1 MPMPAI
7 KKCTFIL
14 LAACNERLFSHL
26 ISRSPCI
33 HSTCCNR
40 NFTFLMNME
49 QEFTKMFRSG
59 RINTANAYSLTNNF
73 SPTMRSSMHYHNI
86 HAKEIRQ
93 DDKVKAL
100 LIRTE
105 NIRTVM
111 GRNLNM
117 ILERGEKF
125 NTLLSKSEAL
135 NKDAQVFKKKSL
147 QAKRMMQR
155 KYYFCYAI
163 CVFVFAVF
171 LYMTIVSTCGIRLE
185 YCRSASHSS
194 SNTSNSNS
202 GEGGGESYEGES
214 GGN

>member
-1 MPMPAI
+1 MSI
-7 KKCTFIL
+7 
-14 LAACNERLFSHL
+14 
-26 ISRSPCI
+26 
-33 HSTCCNR
+33 
-40 NFTFLMNME
+40 E

-135 NKDAQVFKKKSL
+135 NKDAQVFKKKSK
-147 QAKRMMQR
+147 QAKNMMQR
-155 KYYFCYAI
+155 KYYFWYAI
-163 CVFVFAVF
+163 CALVLAVF
-171 LYMTIVSTCGIRLE
+171 LYMTVVSTCGIRLE
-185 YCRSASHSS
+185 YCRTA
-194 SNTSNSNS
+194 SNSNS
-202 GEGGGESYEGES
+202 NNSNSDSSNNGEGNSGESNEGES

>member
-1 MPMPAI
+1 MSI
-7 KKCTFIL
+7 
-14 LAACNERLFSHL
+14 
-26 ISRSPCI
+26 
-33 HSTCCNR
+33 
-40 NFTFLMNME
+40 E

-73 SPTMRSSMHYHNI
+73 SSTMRASMHYHNI

-135 NKDAQVFKKKSL
+135 NKDAQVFKKKSK
-147 QAKRMMQR
+147 QAKHMMQR

-171 LYMTIVSTCGIRLE
+171 LYMTVVSTCGIRLE
-185 YCRSASHSS
+185 YCRGTSYSS
-194 SNTSNSNS
+194 SNTSNDSNNSNS
-202 GEGGGESYEGES
+202 GGGGETNDSEN

>member
-1 MPMPAI
+1 MFLFFHNVYLLIVPAI
-7 KKCTFIL
+7 
-14 LAACNERLFSHL
+14 
-26 ISRSPCI
+26 P
-33 HSTCCNR
+33 STVLNR
-40 NFTFLMNME
+40 NFTFLMSIE

-73 SPTMRSSMHYHNI
+73 SPTMRASMHYHNI

-135 NKDAQVFKKKSL
+135 NKDAQVFKKKSK
-147 QAKRMMQR
+147 QAKHMMQR

-171 LYMTIVSTCGIRLE
+171 MYMTVVSTCGIRLE
-185 YCRSASHSS
+185 YCRGTSYSS
-194 SNTSNSNS
+194 SNTSNDSNNSNS
-202 GEGGGESYEGES
+202 GGGGETNDSEN

>member
-1 MPMPAI
+1 
-7 KKCTFIL
+7 
-14 LAACNERLFSHL
+14 
-26 ISRSPCI
+26 
-33 HSTCCNR
+33 
-40 NFTFLMNME
+40 MNLE

-93 DDKVKAL
+93 DDKVRAL

-135 NKDAQVFKKKSL
+135 NKDAQVFKKKSKH
-147 QAKRMMQR
+147 AKQMLQR

-163 CVFVFAVF
+163 CAFVFAVF
-171 LYMTIVSTCGIRLE
+171 LYMTVVSTCGIRLE
-185 YCRSASHSS
+185 YCRSTSHSGG
-194 SNTSNSNS
+194 SNNSNNYNSNGENGSNSNES
-202 GEGGGESYEGES
+202 DGGA
-214 GGN
+214 GN

>member
-1 MPMPAI
+1 MSI
-7 KKCTFIL
+7 
-14 LAACNERLFSHL
+14 
-26 ISRSPCI
+26 
-33 HSTCCNR
+33 
-40 NFTFLMNME
+40 E

-135 NKDAQVFKKKSL
+135 NKDAQVFKKKSKH
-147 QAKRMMQR
+147 AKNMMQR

-163 CVFVFAVF
+163 CAFVLAVF
-171 LYMTIVSTCGIRLE
+171 LYMTVVSTCGIRLE
-185 YCRSASHSS
+185 YCRTTSHSN
-194 SNTSNSNS
+194 SNNSNS
-202 GEGGGESYEGES
+202 GTSSNGESSSGESSEGES

>member
-1 MPMPAI
+1 
-7 KKCTFIL
+7 
-14 LAACNERLFSHL
+14 
-26 ISRSPCI
+26 
-33 HSTCCNR
+33 
-40 NFTFLMNME
+40 MNIE
-49 QEFTKMFRSG
+49 QEFTKMFRAG

-73 SPTMRSSMHYHNI
+73 IPTMRSSMHYHNI

-93 DDKVKAL
+93 DDKVRAL

-135 NKDAQVFKKKSL
+135 NKDAQVFKKKSKH
-147 QAKRMMQR
+147 AKNLMQR

-171 LYMTIVSTCGIRLE
+171 LCMTVVSTCGIRLE
-185 YCRSASHSS
+185 YCRTH
-194 SNTSNSNS
+194 SNS
-202 GEGGGESYEGES
+202 GNNYNNDGEGGSESNES
-214 GGN
+214 DGGGN